1 MADDDLALRRFER
14 ETQTGSS
21 LNHPNICT
29 IYETNEYDGRPF
41 IAMELLEGKGLRD
54 RLAENPDAPLEI
66 SELRLLGEQVCSKSA
81 MA

>member
-1 MADDDLALRRFER
+1 
-14 ETQTGSS
+14 
-21 LNHPNICT
+21 
-29 IYETNEYDGRPF
+29 
-41 IAMELLEGKGLRD
+41 LLEGKGLRD